1 MRTAPTATAAIA
13 ATWAATL
20 AATLI
25 VTGSG
30 FAQTDPNLA
39 MNNPDQQAWTL
50 FLTVNADAKTA
61 GNNNALFETWAS
73 DGDTFRAKPVWPSG
87 GSQMQRCVRAKG
99 RARGPRAQAA

>member
-1 MRTAPTATAAIA
+1 MRTIPTVTAAV
-13 ATWAATL
+13 AATL

-61 GNNNALFETWAS
+61 GNNNALFETWAR
-73 DGDTFRAKPVWPSG
+73 DGETFSVRSG
-87 GSQMQRCVRAKG
+87 A
-99 RARGPRAQAA
+99 